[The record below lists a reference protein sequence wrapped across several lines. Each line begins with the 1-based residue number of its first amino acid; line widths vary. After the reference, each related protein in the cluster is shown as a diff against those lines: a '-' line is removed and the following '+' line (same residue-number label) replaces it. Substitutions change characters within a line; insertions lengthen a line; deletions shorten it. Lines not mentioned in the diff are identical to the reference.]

1 LRLLRHLLAIGLLPF
16 VVTVVVPAYIIRT
29 STTLNAG
36 WDLPSPLGLLPT
48 LLGCAL
54 VGLGV
59 LLVYKTV
66 ILFATV
72 GEGTLAP
79 WDPPRRLVVR
89 GPYRH
94 VRNPMISGVLS
105 ILLGEAILLGSV
117 PLLVWF
123 LVFFAL
129 SALSMLLIEE
139 PLLESRF
146 GSDYVTYNR
155 GATPATHGSDLDR
168 PDPIGSCEQTL
179 RRWRLQKYID

>member
-59 LLVYKTV
+59 FLVYKTV

-117 PLLVWF
+117 PLLV
-123 LVFFAL
+123 
-129 SALSMLLIEE
+129 
-139 PLLESRF
+139 
-146 GSDYVTYNR
+146 
-155 GATPATHGSDLDR
+155 
-168 PDPIGSCEQTL
+168 
-179 RRWRLQKYID
+179 

>member
-1 LRLLRHLLAIGLLPF
+1 MRLLRHLLAIGLLPF
-16 VVTVVVPAYIIRT
+16 VVTVIAPAYIIRT
-29 STTLNAG
+29 NTTLNVG
-36 WDLPSPLGLLPT
+36 WGLPSPLSLLPT
-48 LLGCAL
+48 LLGCVL

-59 LLVYKTV
+59 LLVFKTV

-94 VRNPMISGVLS
+94 LRNPMISGVLS
-105 ILLGEAILLGSV
+105 ILLGQAILFGSV

-123 LVFFAL
+123 VIFFAIN
-129 SALSMLLIEE
+129 ALTMPLIEE

-146 GSDYVTYNR
+146 GSDYVTYKRNVPR
-155 GATPATHGSDLDR
+155 WIPRLNPWTPGRAPPKDL
-168 PDPIGSCEQTL
+168 
-179 RRWRLQKYID
+179 

>member
-1 LRLLRHLLAIGLLPF
+1 MRLLRHLLAIGLLPF
-16 VVTVVVPAYIIRT
+16 VVTVAVPAYIIRA
-29 STTLNAG
+29 SSTLNAG

-48 LLGCAL
+48 LLGCVL
-54 VGLGV
+54 VGLRV

-72 GEGTLAP
+72 GDGTLAP

-105 ILLGEAILLGSV
+105 ILLGEAILFGSES
-117 PLLVWF
+117 LLVWF

-129 SALSMLLIEE
+129 NELTMLIEE

-146 GSDYVTYNR
+146 GSDYVAYKRNI
-155 GATPATHGSDLDR
+155 P
-168 PDPIGSCEQTL
+168 Q
-179 RRWRLQKYID
+179 